1 MNAARFIQ
9 IHTLTSYPAVLL
21 NRDDAGLAKRLPYG
35 GASRLRVSSQ
45 SLKRHWREAV
55 DEKWALSTIQAPMAK
70 RSRRIIEHYIVP
82 ALTGTA
88 PDLIEAIRVS
98 MVRFLYGKD
107 AAKLNGKL
115 AEEERARQ
123 ALLIGE
129 PEIEFLKRIAI
140 DAAATGTIKDAEAL
154 LGLRVGKGEGK
165 ANLNALSDGAKLAA
179 GLESALFGRMVTS
192 DTEANIDAAIHV
204 AHAFTVHA
212 EETESD
218 YFTVV
223 DDLRGAETGE
233 SGTAGIFDTE
243 LTSGLFYGY
252 VVVDVPSLVKNLD
265 NDQALAGRVVEH
277 LLHLIAT
284 VSPGAKRGSTA
295 PYAYADL
302 MLVELGS
309 GQPRSLAAAF
319 RKPVTLTG
327 DSLDETLT
335 LLGERLHG
343 LDAAYGSGEI
353 RAALCTRPCEL
364 PGVAGFTGLD
374 ALATWAAA
382 AVSAEDKAA

>member
-1 MNAARFIQ
+1 
-9 IHTLTSYPAVLL
+9 
-21 NRDDAGLAKRLPYG
+21 
-35 GASRLRVSSQ
+35 
-45 SLKRHWREAV
+45 
-55 DEKWALSTIQAPMAK
+55 
-70 RSRRIIEHYIVP
+70 
-82 ALTGTA
+82 
-88 PDLIEAIRVS
+88 

-252 VVVDVPSLVKNLD
+252 VVVDVPSLVKNLG

-335 LLGERLHG
+335 LLGERLRG